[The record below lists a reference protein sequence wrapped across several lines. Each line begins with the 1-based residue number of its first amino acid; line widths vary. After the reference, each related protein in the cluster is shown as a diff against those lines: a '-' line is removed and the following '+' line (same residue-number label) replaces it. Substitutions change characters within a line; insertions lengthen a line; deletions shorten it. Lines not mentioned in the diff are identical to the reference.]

1 MLERRTVTVDNLKLA
16 AFVGGDGPPIL
27 FVHGFPLD
35 HGMWKA
41 QIEAM
46 QGWRIIAPDLRGFGA
61 SNASSATTT
70 MDRFAADLHETLD
83 QLGVQEPVVFV
94 GLSMGGY
101 IAWPFM
107 QQRMER
113 TRALVLADT
122 RVVADDE
129 KIADGRR
136 ETARNVLDRGVEV
149 VEESTLEKLFSA
161 STHRN
166 NPAAVESARS
176 MIRAANPEGVAGAL
190 LGMAERPD
198 VNDRLASLSVPT
210 LVVVGED
217 DGISSPTEMEGFSRA
232 IPGATFVRIP
242 NAGHMS
248 PMENPK
254 AFNEALTRFLNSLPK
269 G

>member
-1 MLERRTVTVDNLKLA
+1 MFERRTVTVDDLELA
-16 AFVGGDGPPIL
+16 TFVGGDGPPIL

-41 QIEAM
+41 QIEALH
-46 QGWRIIAPDLRGFGA
+46 GWRIIAPDLRGFGA
-61 SNASSATTT
+61 SESSPATTT
-70 MDRFAADLHETLD
+70 MGRFAADLHETLD
-83 QLGVQEPVVFV
+83 QLGVREPVVFV

-101 IAWPFM
+101 VAWPFM
-107 QQRMER
+107 KQRPER

-122 RVVADDE
+122 RVIADDA
-129 KIADGRR
+129 KTAAGRR
-136 ETARNVLDRGVEV
+136 EMAENVLDRGVEV
-149 VEESTLEKLFSA
+149 VEASMLEKLFSA
-161 STHRN
+161 STHGN
-166 NPAAVESARS
+166 NPAAIEAARA
-176 MIRAANPEGVAGAL
+176 MIRAAKPQGVAGAL

-198 VNDRLASLSVPT
+198 VSDRLASLSVPT

-232 IPGATFVRIP
+232 IRGATFVRIP

-254 AFNEALTRFLNSLPK
+254 AFNEALTRFLKSLPK